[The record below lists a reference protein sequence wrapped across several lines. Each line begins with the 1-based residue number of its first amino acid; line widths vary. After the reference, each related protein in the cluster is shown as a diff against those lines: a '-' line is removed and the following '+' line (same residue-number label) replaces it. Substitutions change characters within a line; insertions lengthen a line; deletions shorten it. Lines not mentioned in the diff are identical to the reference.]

1 MKKIII
7 ATIIGLTASGVAFAA
22 NQEIRYGN
30 QDQREDQL
38 HGYQQPAASPSQPAE
53 NASKF
58 SNQDAREDQLQGYG
72 QTKASGSEPATVRV
86 GRANNEQQEDAV
98 YGYKK

>member
-1 MKKIII
+1 MKKMII

-22 NQEIRYGN
+22 KDYKNQE
-30 QDQREDQL
+30 QREDQL

-53 NASKF
+53 TGARF
-58 SNQDAREDQLQGYG
+58 SNQEAREDQLHGYG
-72 QTKASGSEPATVRV
+72 QTNASKSEQATVRV
-86 GRANNEQQEDAV
+86 GRSNNEQQEDSL

>member
-1 MKKIII
+1 MKKIIV

-22 NQEIRYGN
+22 KEYKNQE
-30 QDQREDQL
+30 QREDQL
-38 HGYQQPAASPSQPAE
+38 HGYQQPAPSPSQPPE
-53 NASKF
+53 TGGKY

-72 QTKASGSEPATVRV
+72 QTKPSESEPATVRV
-86 GRANNEQQEDAV
+86 GRSNNEQQEDAL

>member
-7 ATIIGLTASGVAFAA
+7 ATIIGLMASGSVFAA
-22 NQEIRYGN
+22 GEYKNQE
-30 QDQREDQL
+30 Q
-38 HGYQQPAASPSQPAE
+38 
-53 NASKF
+53 
-58 SNQDAREDQLQGYG
+58 REDQLQGYG
-72 QTKASGSEPATVRV
+72 KTKTSASEPATVRV

>member
-7 ATIIGLTASGVAFAA
+7 ATIIGLMASGSVFAA
-22 NQEIRYGN
+22 KEYKNQE
-30 QDQREDQL
+30 QREDQL

-53 NASKF
+53 TGGKY

-86 GRANNEQQEDAV
+86 GRANNEQQEDTV

>member
-7 ATIIGLTASGVAFAA
+7 ATIIGLTASGVEFAA
-22 NQEIRYGN
+22 KEYKNNEQK
-30 QDQREDQL
+30 EDQL

-53 NASKF
+53 SRAKF
-58 SNQDAREDQLQGYG
+58 SNQEAREDQLHGYG
-72 QTKASGSEPATVRV
+72 QTKSSESEPASIRV
-86 GRANNEQQEDAV
+86 GNANNEQQEDSL